1 MIGCG
6 KSGKPGKAGGKAG
19 RGKPGNKRNLADDCC
34 REDKDYIICA
44 KDDPDEFV
52 SNDMMGEDRTFFGNN
67 GVVVMIDVS
76 SPDYD
81 TSNDNGEY
89 QTP

>member
-6 KSGKPGKAGGKAG
+6 KSGKSGKAGGKAG

-34 REDKDYIICA
+34 REDKGYIICA
-44 KDDPDEFV
+44 EDDPDEFV

-76 SPDYD
+76 SSDYD